1 MELHIC
7 STNLQLFQSVL
18 IRGSKNPNVIYLLD
32 KKRLEK
38 SPYLFLLD
46 KYKLVDFSR
55 FSFYAYESNL
65 MFKISKIISDYQ
77 KLISYYG
84 DFKSIYLS
92 NPIDP
97 IATISYNFHKKKA
110 EIFFF
115 DDGLFSAKKT
125 KEYFN
130 FLPRLKLSLKH
141 FIKNIFRYWIYY
153 KNDYELLWSKHP
165 HSYIKNEDKNHIV
178 MVRGYEGDRDN
189 NLYLEDIVFSKDIE
203 RIVKKFNFDKN
214 KKYHFLS
221 FNDKPDN
228 IVFHKDII
236 YVGHPKIEYGEVPV
250 IKNIPSELIVLT
262 QEVEIGLSS
271 LQIVKELGSRIR

>member
-7 STNLQLFQSVL
+7 STNLQLFQSL
-18 IRGSKNPNVIYLLD
+18 LMRGPKNTKVVYLLD

-46 KYKLVDFSR
+46 EYKLVDFSI
-55 FSFYAYESNL
+55 FSFYTYESNL
-65 MFKISKIISDYQ
+65 MFKMSKKVSDYE
-77 KLISYYG
+77 KLISDYG
-84 DFKSIYLS
+84 DFKYIYLS

-97 IATISYNFHKKKA
+97 IATISYNFHKRKA
-110 EIFFF
+110 RTFFF

-130 FLPRLKLSLKH
+130 FLSRFKLSLKH
-141 FIKNIFRYWIYY
+141 FIKNVFRYWIYY

-165 HSYIKNEDKNHIV
+165 HSYIKKEDKNHIV
-178 MVRGYEGDRDN
+178 MVRGYEDDREN
-189 NLYLEDIVFSKDIE
+189 SLYLEDIVSSKDIE
-203 RIVKKFNFDKN
+203 IILKKFDFDKDR
-214 KKYHFLS
+214 KYHFLS
-221 FNDKPDN
+221 FNDRPD
-228 IVFHKDII
+228 DIEFNKEVI
-236 YVGHPKIEYGEVPV
+236 YVGHPKIEYGEFPV

-262 QEVEIGLSS
+262 QDVEIGLSS